1 MIRET
6 VFSGELIGKKVVI
19 TKSTNQSLTGLS
31 GKIIDETKA
40 LLIISDDHGKIYRV
54 LKNIITIKLEGESHL
69 VQGAALSKR
78 PEERIK
84 G

>member
-1 MIRET
+1 MVRET
-6 VFSGELIGKKVVI
+6 MFPDELIGKKVII

-31 GKIIDETKA
+31 GTIVDETKA
-40 LLIISDDHGKIYRV
+40 LLIISDDKGKIYRV
-54 LKNIITIKLEGESHL
+54 LKNTITIKLEGESHL
-69 VQGAALSKR
+69 LSGVTLSKR